1 MMVTMMLA
9 LMMMMMMMMM
19 MTVIFPGFIVVMVM
33 ILVMVPMAIYV
44 GQWRRLP
51 TVDRF
56 PGCRKQHLPVAVGHL
71 LKGV

>member
-9 LMMMMMMMMM
+9 LMMMM

-44 GQWRRLP
+44 GQWRCLP